1 MGKYILEIILLFLI
15 SCSFSIEE
23 KESIYRDT
31 ISIKEEKYPT
41 GNLKTKSYWY
51 KGKKLRYMYEYDSLE
66 NISEITSFRLLYPDS
81 IHVWDPELD
90 TVDIEKK
97 ESYVN
102 CIWKFNSDGS
112 IDSTNSSYFISEMAD
127 TCLLKDSVVLKLYLE
142 CHYFK
147 EKRDSLTYEFYIRTS
162 DNKEFGTIQ
171 YRGSGYTEYVYH
183 PQKKGVQKIFYSIYE
198 KNITKDSTIDYQG
211 CNRIYVK

>member
-1 MGKYILEIILLFLI
+1 MKVNVLIFLLLFLI
-15 SCSFSIEE
+15 SCSH
-23 KESIYRDT
+23 
-31 ISIKEEKYPT
+31 SIKEKETIHHDCISVKEERYPT
-41 GNLKTKSYWY
+41 GTLKTKSFWY
-51 KGKKLRYMYEYDSLE
+51 KGKKLGYMYEYDSLG
-66 NISEITSFRLLYPDS
+66 NISEITSLRLLYPDS

-112 IDSTNSSYFISEMAD
+112 LDSTNSNFYVSEIKD
-127 TCLLKDSVVLKLYLE
+127 SCLIEDSVVLKLYVK

-147 EKRDSLTYEFYIRTS
+147 NNRDSLTYEFYIRTS

-171 YRGSGYTEYVYH
+171 YRKTGYTEYVYH
-183 PQKKGVQKIFYSIYE
+183 PQKKGVQKIYYNIYE
-198 KNITKDSTIDYQG
+198 KNITRDSTVDYQG
-211 CNRIYVK
+211 CSRVNVK